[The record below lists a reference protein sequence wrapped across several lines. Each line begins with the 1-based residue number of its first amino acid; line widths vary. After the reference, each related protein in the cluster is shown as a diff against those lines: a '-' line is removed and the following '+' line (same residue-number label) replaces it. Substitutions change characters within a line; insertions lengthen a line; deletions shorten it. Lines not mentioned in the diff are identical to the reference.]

1 MNYKTA
7 KAVNELYACHT
18 LAIGLWIWTTSKV
31 LGTVVLDDHSA
42 ICFILSFLMWT
53 ASNFSWDLYWISR
66 CCLLCSVP
74 TIYSVSYN
82 SSFVQAWI
90 TLGRAQLNFGEPD
103 KAIESFERALAIK
116 VHNQM
121 CHCISVYIVL
131 LFQDIFIEDMK
142 LWLLTWYLVDTY
154 QMVTGGNATKDSA
167 SYTC

>member
-7 KAVNELYACHT
+7 KAVNELYARHT

-74 TIYSVSYN
+74 TICSVSYN

-103 KAIESFERALAIK
+103 KAIESFDRALAIK
-116 VHNQM
+116 VHNQP
-121 CHCISVYIVL
+121 
-131 LFQDIFIEDMK
+131 DIFIEDMK
-142 LWLLTWYLVDTY
+142 LWLLTRYLVDTY

>member
-7 KAVNELYACHT
+7 KAVNELYARHT

-74 TIYSVSYN
+74 PIYSVSYN

-121 CHCISVYIVL
+121 CHLYFCIHCPSVSGYFYWRYETL
-131 LFQDIFIEDMK
+131 AFNLIFSGHLSNGDWWE
-142 LWLLTWYLVDTY
+142 
-154 QMVTGGNATKDSA
+154 
-167 SYTC
+167 CH